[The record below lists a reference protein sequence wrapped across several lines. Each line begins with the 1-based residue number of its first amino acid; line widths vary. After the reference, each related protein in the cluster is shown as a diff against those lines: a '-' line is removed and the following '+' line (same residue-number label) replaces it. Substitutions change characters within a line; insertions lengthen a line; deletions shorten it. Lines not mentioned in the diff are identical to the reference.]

1 MLKELKYLTF
11 ILIISLFLFFT
22 IKYYFSDDNKK
33 NSYRSFKNNN
43 EKVYDYSQKLTL
55 LNNNTEDII
64 EYVKKT
70 ENKDKKNYNFWK
82 LINNNE

>member
-33 NSYRSFKNNN
+33 NSYRSFK
-43 EKVYDYSQKLTL
+43 LF
-55 LNNNTEDII
+55 
-64 EYVKKT
+64 
-70 ENKDKKNYNFWK
+70 DKKIISYSKNLPQLK
-82 LINNNE
+82 SDTNNIMTNKKKKYFSSLSITFFLGFEHQ